1 MSERRITRRF
11 CVTPHDRQVLAGAY
25 WPVIVYAAVLGTARI
40 AGWHRHRQQAAVE

>member
-1 MSERRITRRF
+1 MSERRITPF

-25 WPVIVYAAVLGTARI
+25 WPIIVYAAVLGTARI